1 MKKLILLSLFFTV
14 LSAFFAVFYFQVSDN
29 GVASVNHPRLQNGKT
44 FDKATHAAE
53 YFKYRRRSRADKN
66 GNIPI
71 DGLIKAKKH
80 IDQMMGA
87 SRDAG
92 LWEWNWLGPS
102 NIGGRIRTILPD
114 PNNASVLWLGSVSG
128 GIWKSTNS
136 GASWTPVD
144 DFMTNLAITSMVFDP
159 SSTSIMYA
167 ATGEGF
173 GNADALPGAGIF
185 KSTDG
190 GVTWNQLAS
199 TNNNNFKY
207 VNRLAAHPDSAGV
220 IYAATKTKQVYKTT
234 DGGTTWVLKINT
246 ATVPADI
253 KVDPNNPNEVIV
265 GCYGDV
271 YLSGDYGETWTN
283 QATGAT
289 NKLPFDGGRCEVS
302 FCPSNPD
309 KIYVSM
315 DRNLG
320 EIWRSTDN
328 GVTWTLRNTG
338 SNYFGGGSGQGWYDN
353 ALWVCPSNSERIVV
367 GGIDLYRSTNGGT
380 SITKI
385 SDWHDYHNGGSANS
399 AHSDQH
405 FIVEAADFNYT
416 TNPEVYF
423 GNDGGIQKTNDIW
436 TVSQNSGWVNLAN
449 TSLGI
454 TQFFGGAAANDGSII
469 VGGAQDNDKLRYK
482 SSGSWSGPNNWY
494 QATTGD
500 GGYAAINYNN
510 NNIVYGEY
518 VYLAILKSTNGG
530 DNYST
535 AFSGI
540 LDTNNYLR
548 ALFIAPFSMD
558 PNNPAILVAG
568 GSRIWRT
575 TNSAGNWSQIRA
587 EIGSY
592 INSQGKTEY
601 YKCSAIDI
609 DYGNSALIWVGYD
622 NGHVAYTAN
631 TGTSWTRVDNND
643 GGLPNR
649 YVTDI
654 AINPNNSNQVFVTFG
669 GYNNDNVWYTPD
681 AGVTWENRSGTAP
694 NDLPALQVNT
704 VRYHP
709 SNSNWVYIGTDL
721 AVFATQD
728 RGLNWSTVTNY
739 NGNEGPVN
747 TEVSELF
754 WQGNEFLIA
763 ATHGR
768 GMYRTAGPPYKI
780 YVDGTAP
787 AGGDGSQSFPFQ
799 TVAEAI
805 AVAGPGATISIETG
819 TYNESQIITFQNEGY
834 VIVTNGAVVIK

>member
-1 MKKLILLSLFFTV
+1 MKKTILLILPFTV
-14 LSAFFAVFYFQVSDN
+14 LFAFAIFYFQVSDN
-29 GVASVNHPRLQNGKT
+29 GIAEVDHPRLQNDKI

-66 GNIPI
+66 GNIPMA
-71 DGLIKAKKH
+71 GLIKAKKH
-80 IDQMMGA
+80 IAQMRGA

-92 LWEWNWLGPS
+92 LWEWDWLGPS
-102 NIGGRIRTILPD
+102 NIGGRIRTILPN
-114 PNNASVLWLGSVSG
+114 PSNASVLWLGSVSG

-173 GNADALPGAGIF
+173 YNFDALPGAGIF

-207 VNRLAAHPDSAGV
+207 VNRLAAHPDSAGI
-220 IYAATKTKQVYKTT
+220 IYAVTSANRVYKTT
-234 DGGTTWVLKINT
+234 DGGTTWVNKLNT
-246 ATVPADI
+246 ATRPADI
-253 KVDPNNPNEVIV
+253 RVDPNNPNEVIV

-271 YLSGDYGETWTN
+271 YLSTNYGETWAN

-289 NKLPFDGGRCEVS
+289 NKLPSDGGRCEVS
-302 FCPSNPD
+302 FCPSNTSR
-309 KIYVSM
+309 IYVSM
-315 DRNLG
+315 NRNGG
-320 EIWRSTDN
+320 EIWRSSDN
-328 GVTWTLRNTG
+328 GSTWVRQYEGTDYLG
-338 SNYFGGGSGQGWYDN
+338 AQGWYNN
-353 ALWVCPSNSERIVV
+353 ALWVCPTNSSRIIV
-367 GGIDLYRSTNGGT
+367 GGIDLYRSLDGGA

-385 SDWHDYHNGGSANS
+385 SDWQDYHNGGSANS
-399 AHSDQH
+399 AHADQH
-405 FIVEAADFNYT
+405 FIVEAADFDYT

-423 GNDGGIQKTNDIW
+423 GNDGGIQKTNDVW

-454 TQFFGGAAANDGSII
+454 TQFHGGAAANDGSII

-500 GGYAAINYNN
+500 GGRAAVNYNN
-510 NNIVYGEY
+510 NSIVYGEY
-518 VYLAILKSTNGG
+518 VYLKIKKSTNGG
-530 DNYST
+530 DSYSN
-535 AFSGI
+535 AISG
-540 LDTNNYLR
+540 LSDANNGLR

-558 PNNPAILVAG
+558 PNDPTILVGG

-592 INSQGKTEY
+592 INGDGDTEY
-601 YKCSAIDI
+601 YKCSATDI

-721 AVFATQD
+721 GVFATKD
-728 RGLNWSTVTNY
+728 RGVNWSVVTNY
-739 NGNEGPVN
+739 TDNEGPVN

-768 GMYRTAGPPYKI
+768 GMFRTAAPPYII
-780 YVDGTAP
+780 YVDASAA
-787 AGGDGSQSFPFQ
+787 AGGDGSQANPFK
-799 TVAEAI
+799 TIYEA
-805 AVAGPGATISIETG
+805 AQVYGPGTTISIESG
-819 TYNESQIITFQNEGY
+819 TYDETQVVYFLREGY
-834 VIVTNGAVVIK
+834 IIVTNGSVTIY